1 MSSPRRIILKIIRTL
16 QNSSNLQE
24 SFANESL
31 SKCHKS
37 HGRRDREKSAVKT
50 VQMRFNKGQSVA
62 KLSVK
67 PTYSDQ
73 STFISTFLELFYRI
87 S

>member
-1 MSSPRRIILKIIRTL
+1 MSGPRRIILKIIRTL

-37 HGRRDREKSAVKT
+37 HGSQIEKKA
-50 VQMRFNKGQSVA
+50 
-62 KLSVK
+62 LSK
-67 PTYSDQ
+67 NLNCKNE
-73 STFISTFLELFYRI
+73 I
-87 S
+87 